1 MKGSRRTEARGLDIS
16 RCHEHSL
23 QVSRSQPEE
32 MSGAVSLD
40 LRAIKDPRVHV
51 RRDFSAVS
59 FCGDGEDRYRVRDT
73 ATLDLDVRKD
83 GAKIRLVGR
92 LDAALD
98 LGCCRCLEPFPLVV
112 GVNVDLLYLPA
123 SDGAGVGD
131 VQIEESDLRTAYY
144 RDDQID
150 LGVLVEEQFELA
162 LPMKPLCRSDCRG
175 LCAVCG
181 GNRNTTACQCVAR
194 WDDPRLAVLKGLL
207 DQ

>member
-1 MKGSRRTEARGLDIS
+1 
-16 RCHEHSL
+16 
-23 QVSRSQPEE
+23 

-162 LPMKPLCRSDCRG
+162 LPMKPLCRSDCLG

-181 GNRNTTACQCVAR
+181 GNLNTTVCACVVAQN
-194 WDDPRLAVLKGLL
+194 DPRFAVLKSLL
-207 DQ
+207 NH